1 MIREVRVGRTGS
13 EWITI
18 RRRVPVRRL
27 AYLFVFLIV
36 VALMGWLLHWIL
48 ATEPLVL
55 DSGEANPT
63 IQLRNYFLV
72 VAGVTSIFLLVRLL
86 RPAKLLVNHYG
97 LRVRPNSHKELLI
110 PWTNV
115 EELAAISVGTRKP
128 TNYLLIATDIYLG
141 RAGSDR
147 PGFMARSVLR
157 EANRATEGLV
167 AGFDLAVKL
176 DDFKDSPPRVLAE
189 LASHAP
195 GHVQVIDRLK

>member
-1 MIREVRVGRTGS
+1 MARAS
-13 EWITI
+13 EWTTV
-18 RRRVPVRRL
+18 RRRVPARRL
-27 AYLFVFLIV
+27 AYLLAYLIV
-36 VALMGWLLHWIL
+36 VATMGSLLHWIL
-48 ATEPLVL
+48 ATEPEIL

-63 IQLRNYFLV
+63 VQVKSY
-72 VAGVTSIFLLVRLL
+72 FLLVAAIASVFILIPL
-86 RPAKLLVNHYG
+86 MRPAKLLVNHYG
-97 LRVRPNSHKELLI
+97 LRVRPNSHRELLI

-115 EELAAISVGTRKP
+115 EELAAISVGSRRG
-128 TNYLLIATDIYLG
+128 NHYLLIATDIYLG

-167 AGFDLAVKL
+167 AGFDLAVRL
-176 DDFKDSPPRVLAE
+176 DDFKDPPPRVLAE